1 MVDNGRYGPFFIY
14 NFRVIERK
22 LKDFLLKGK
31 KQLTFVHI
39 CQLWLLMTP
48 GFHFRR
54 RRWKQLLNYNN
65 MTSIKKVFALAVLAV
80 GIAAPA
86 WAQES
91 NVDGKDYKPFPH
103 MFVGIQGGAQTT
115 FTNYDNSKLI
125 TPITAVSFGGWFT
138 PVVGSRLHVSGLWN
152 KGGFRGAEQDF
163 KYDYKNATTNL
174 DLMLNLV
181 TLFGRKDYYPVN
193 VYLIG
198 GIGLNYAWDNDD
210 AYAHKAQLPR
220 AYKDDLFSH
229 NARVG
234 AQLDIN
240 LHKNVSLNLEVD
252 ANSLGDR
259 YNSKYNSTDDWQ
271 LTASL
276 GLAFKFGYKKAKKPA
291 PVVVEEEWAT
301 RLDTI
306 WYDDVVETAR
316 VEDGKMTWEVF
327 YPINKSDFR
336 AEAQLK
342 AIGEFL
348 KDHRECKV
356 GIKSYADKGT
366 GTPAINKRLAAER
379 AEKAVKALVDAGV
392 PKSSITSSS
401 YGDTVQPYAENDKNR
416 VSIIVALGLKDV
428 KDKQSVKK
436 FRTKE
441 VRYRVK

>member
-1 MVDNGRYGPFFIY
+1 MV
-14 NFRVIERK
+14 
-22 LKDFLLKGK
+22 
-31 KQLTFVHI
+31 
-39 CQLWLLMTP
+39 
-48 GFHFRR
+48 
-54 RRWKQLLNYNN
+54 
-65 MTSIKKVFALAVLAV
+65 SIKKMFALAMLAA
-80 GIAAPA
+80 GIVAPA
-86 WAQES
+86 SAQES
-91 NVDGKDYKPFPH
+91 SADGKDYRPFPH

-125 TPITAVSFGGWFT
+125 TPISAVSFGGWFT
-138 PVVGSRLHVSGLWN
+138 PVVGSRLHVSGIWN
-152 KGGFRGAEQDF
+152 KGGYEGAAGDF
-163 KYDYKNATTNL
+163 KYDYKYATTDL

-193 VYLIG
+193 LYLIG
-198 GIGLNYAWDNDD
+198 GIGLNYAWDNGD

-220 AYKDDLFSH
+220 AYKDDFFSH

-259 YNSKYNSTDDWQ
+259 FNSKCNSTDDWQ

-276 GLAFKFGYKKAKKPA
+276 GLAFKFGYKKGKKVVAAPA
-291 PVVVEEEWAT
+291 EEEWAT
-301 RLDTI
+301 RMDTI
-306 WYDDVVETAR
+306 WYDDVIESAR
-316 VEDGKMTWEVF
+316 VEDGKMTWDVF

-356 GIKSYADKGT
+356 DIKSYADKGT
-366 GTPAINKRLAAER
+366 GTPAINKKLAAER
-379 AEKAVKALVDAGV
+379 AAKAVKALTDAGV
-392 PKSSITSSS
+392 PKSSITSNS
-401 YGDTVQPYAENDKNR
+401 YGDTVQPFSENDKNR
-416 VSIIVALGLKDV
+416 VSIIVATGLKDV